1 MATQPPDQDQ
11 GRQNTQQRQREA
23 ENPRYNEQPPR
34 QQEQTKSEEQTKSQE
49 QTRSEPQPARQTQQ
63 VTDISEQVQTG
74 KKLGFKTG
82 EAKIAL
88 GRAGEHHL
96 AIQWIDVPLEN
107 CQSARFNVTTSP
119 GNALEVQMLQ
129 NAYKKTYSG
138 TGSVSTQ
145 VLPAAP
151 KGTRGKMTVRDT
163 TSGETLEQDW
173 VWYELGGWGKT
184 PGPGLWETIKR
195 LIWKS
200 ES

>member
-1 MATQPPDQDQ
+1 MADQPPYQDQ

-23 ENPRYNEQPPR
+23 ENPRFNEQPPR
-34 QQEQTKSEEQTKSQE
+34 QQEQT
-49 QTRSEPQPARQTQQ
+49 RSEPQSSHQTQQ
-63 VTDISEQVQTG
+63 ITDISEQPQTG
-74 KKLGFKTG
+74 KKLGFKAG

-88 GRAGEHHL
+88 GRAGEHNL

-107 CQSARFNVTTSP
+107 CKSARFNVTTAQ
-119 GNALEVQMLQ
+119 GNALEVQMQQ

-200 ES
+200 DS

>member
-1 MATQPPDQDQ
+1 MADQPPYQDQ
-11 GRQNTQQRQREA
+11 GGQNTQQRQREK
-23 ENPRYNEQPPR
+23 ENPRYNEPPPR
-34 QQEQTKSEEQTKSQE
+34 QQEQTKSQE
-49 QTRSEPQPARQTQQ
+49 QTRSEPQSARQTQQ
-63 VTDISEQVQTG
+63 VTDISEQAQTG
-74 KKLGFKTG
+74 KKLGFKAG

-107 CQSARFNVTTSP
+107 CKSARFNVTTSP

-151 KGTRGKMTVRDT
+151 IGTRGKMTVRDT
-163 TSGETLEQDW
+163 TTGETLEQDW
-173 VWYELGGWGKT
+173 TWYELGGWGKT